1 MPLLFY
7 APISRAVA
15 LSSATKPMRGH
26 CFALLAESV
35 RAYCTHLPEMAAGRE
50 TAPSEWRNPSSGL
63 GWNKL
68 QADAGEL
75 LTGVER
81 WST

>member
-1 MPLLFY
+1 
-7 APISRAVA
+7 
-15 LSSATKPMRGH
+15 
-26 CFALLAESV
+26 
-35 RAYCTHLPEMAAGRE
+35 MAAGRE

-68 QADAGEL
+68 QADAVEL
-75 LTGVER
+75 LSGVGR